1 MSCLCTLLQSGKAIR
16 RLSHKRC
23 NVKYE
28 MDGDV
33 PDETIPPETG
43 ETASEEPVQPEGD
56 ASVDVQA
63 ASQIIASETTTAY
76 SYIYASGK
84 LLQEKVTTN
93 GTTETHTF
101 FYDSTGKPYAMQVNG
116 TTYYYVTNLQGDV
129 MGMVDTNGNTVAS
142 YTYDPYGKVLTATG
156 ELADKNPL
164 RYRGYYYD
172 SESGLYYLQSRYY
185 DPATRR
191 FINADSYASTGQGLI
206 GHNMFAYC
214 SNLPISTID
223 LDGHVAVKATME
235 ALWGGYTATV
245 VKSAMDQKSGL
256 VNGQGQQPYSNDAF
270 GESTYKEAGC
280 ASIATYNAL
289 QLIKEPMALGE
300 ISDIYL
306 QQTHGFGLGLCGT
319 MPWQIG
325 EFLEKYNIPY
335 SFYLMDGAAM
345 EQAMRGNSV
354 AIITMMN
361 NKDNVL
367 DGFHTVAVR
376 CNGKGYDV
384 YNSGNRV
391 ATVQSYTSF
400 YQIMGNGVFLCGYIV
415 NTD

>member
-1 MSCLCTLLQSGKAIR
+1 MVDA
-16 RLSHKRC
+16 
-23 NVKYE
+23 
-28 MDGDV
+28 DV
-33 PDETIPPETG
+33 PDETIPPETN
-43 ETASEEPVQPEGD
+43 EPAAEGNP
-56 ASVDVQA
+56 A
-63 ASQIIASETTTAY
+63 ATQSTDRILESETTVSY
-76 SYIYASGK
+76 SYIYADGQ
-84 LLQEKVTTN
+84 LQQEKVTTD
-93 GTTETHTF
+93 GTTETHNF
-101 FYDSTGKPYAMQVNG
+101 FYDNSGKPYAMQVNG

-129 MGMVDTNGNTVAS
+129 MGMVDSSGNSVAS
-142 YTYDPYGKVLTATG
+142 YTYDPYGKLLTATG
-156 ELADKNPL
+156 TLAEKNPL

-223 LDGHVAVKATME
+223 LNGHVAVKATME
-235 ALWGGYTATV
+235 ALWGGYTTTV
-245 VKSAMDQKSGL
+245 VKSAMDQKTGL
-256 VNGQGQQPYSNDAF
+256 VNGQGMQPYSQEAF
-270 GESTYKEAGC
+270 GESTYENAGC

-325 EFLEKYNIPY
+325 EFLEKCNIPY
-335 SFYLMDGAAM
+335 SFYLMDGTAM

-361 NKDNVL
+361 NKDNIFE
-367 DGFHTVAVR
+367 GFHTVAVR

-384 YNSGNRV
+384 YNRDNVMKTAWHCAMFDDVMES
-391 ATVQSYTSF
+391 
-400 YQIMGNGVFLCGYIV
+400 GVFICGYII
-415 NTD
+415 DAG

>member
-1 MSCLCTLLQSGKAIR
+1 
-16 RLSHKRC
+16 
-23 NVKYE
+23 
-28 MDGDV
+28 
-33 PDETIPPETG
+33 
-43 ETASEEPVQPEGD
+43 
-56 ASVDVQA
+56 
-63 ASQIIASETTTAY
+63 
-76 SYIYASGK
+76 
-84 LLQEKVTTN
+84 
-93 GTTETHTF
+93 
-101 FYDSTGKPYAMQVNG
+101 
-116 TTYYYVTNLQGDV
+116 
-129 MGMVDTNGNTVAS
+129 MGLVDTSGNSVAS

-156 ELADKNPL
+156 ELAEKNPL

-223 LDGHVAVKATME
+223 LDGHVSVKATME

-245 VKSAMDQKSGL
+245 VKSAMDQKTGL
-256 VNGQGQQPYSNDAF
+256 VNGQGMQPYSNDAF
-270 GESTYKEAGC
+270 GKSTYENAGC

-325 EFLEKYNIPY
+325 EFLEKCNIPY
-335 SFYLMDGAAM
+335 SFYLMDGTAM